1 MKLGVDVKE
10 FCQRLGHQFS
20 RPELLLRALTHSSIS
35 SETRPDNQRLE
46 FLGDR
51 VLGLVMAE
59 ALFKALSESK
69 KWALEQM
76 RFSGA
81 QRYMLPWLFD
91 DIDEM
96 DELFG
101 GDPCPY
107 GVEPNRKTLE
117 TAIDYLVDQGFT
129 DAPMEVDELFTPIV
143 GWEE

>member
-1 MKLGVDVKE
+1 MHTMIVTEE
-10 FCQRLGHQFS
+10 FHQ
-20 RPELLLRALTHSSIS
+20 TH
-35 SETRPDNQRLE
+35 PWA
-46 FLGDR
+46 
-51 VLGLVMAE
+51 AE

-117 TAIDYLVDQGFT
+117 TAIDYLVDQGFM
-129 DAPMEVDELFTPIV
+129 DAPMAVDELFTPIV
-143 GWEE
+143 GWTE